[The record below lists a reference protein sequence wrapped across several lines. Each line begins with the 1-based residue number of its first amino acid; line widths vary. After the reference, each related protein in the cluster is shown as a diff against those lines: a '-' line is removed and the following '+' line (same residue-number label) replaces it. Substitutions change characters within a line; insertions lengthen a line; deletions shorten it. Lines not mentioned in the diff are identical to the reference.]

1 MVDLIFKDRKEINNK
16 FRSHLFSDEEKKKIT
31 RRVFEYALN
40 NKKRLNKT
48 YANPKLS
55 DDELFTFIYHNN
67 RAEAMVGYN
76 DDLVM
81 SFAIGLWVRDT
92 ALRLRAEGIA
102 LQKNVLNRM
111 IDYEAVYTPSENK
124 ADGWQMDVGDK
135 KEDLTWLIK

>member
-1 MVDLIFKDRKEINNK
+1 M
-16 FRSHLFSDEEKKKIT
+16 
-31 RRVFEYALN
+31 A
-40 NKKRLNKT
+40 
-48 YANPKLS
+48 
-55 DDELFTFIYHNN
+55 
-67 RAEAMVGYN
+67 GYN

-81 SFAIGLWVRDT
+81 SLAIGLWVRDT